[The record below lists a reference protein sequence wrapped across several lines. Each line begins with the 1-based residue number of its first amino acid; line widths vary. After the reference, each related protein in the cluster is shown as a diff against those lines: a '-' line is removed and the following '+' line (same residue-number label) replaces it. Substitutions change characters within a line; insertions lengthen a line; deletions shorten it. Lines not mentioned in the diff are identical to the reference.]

1 MSEVKRKIDSE
12 LKGIVADSSEL
23 DEIIKRAQKE
33 EKVISMGK
41 KGKNLFKA
49 AGIAAAITVLSVG
62 TVLGVEY
69 YQRIYQKT
77 ENVFDNHLGNAD
89 EGAPVYDIPS
99 EAAVNSGVVENGSK
113 AADVEMEW
121 GKYTVEPHK
130 ATFLVT
136 LRSKDGSPLVEETED
151 KVPFLNRAGFE
162 NIAITVDGKTSNYPS
177 ASNAVVDPLNPNGGS
192 GSTAAV
198 FCVNSTE
205 DLSRIDFE
213 VWYTNY
219 DIDLAGKEIGLEFKD
234 LNVCYNVFEGIEAKG
249 TLGEL
254 LEGAAAA
261 DASAF
266 VSVDEQRFWDY
277 ELQPGVNHIAF
288 SDRYPDCYI
297 DNFGFMPRKYDGAKS
312 FYMTVVC
319 DAASTDELMK
329 MNLQSVRTG
338 LPELYDKGILADGRI
353 QYVYNVNSDFAF
365 WDVSDGGKN
374 HIDTTMEHVSTLLP
388 KKLLERQDDVK
399 AVTGTWSN
407 TVLLE
412 GTADMITR
420 EIEAVI
426 PSVTDA
432 ASVFTAT
439 SLQYNG
445 LRIKID
451 GVMNE
456 DFDFAGFGMN
466 GKNTPVAVMKDGSR
480 IQVDG
485 KGEDGAMADFNTG
498 TMKTTFYFTAAVNPQ
513 DIVAVEWHGVTVWS
527 VQ

>member
-1 MSEVKRKIDSE
+1 MSEIKRKIDSE
-12 LKGIVADSSEL
+12 LKGIVADSSGL

-33 EKVISMGK
+33 EKVTAIGR
-41 KGKNLFKA
+41 KGKNIFKA
-49 AGIAAAITVLSVG
+49 AGIAAAITVLSAG

-77 ENVFDNHLGNAD
+77 ENVFDNRLGNAV

-99 EAAVNSGVVENGSK
+99 QAAANNGVVENGSK

-130 ATFLVT
+130 ATFVVT

-162 NIAITVDGKTSNYPS
+162 NIAVTVDGKTSNYPS
-177 ASNAVVDPLNPNGGS
+177 ANDAVADYRNPNGGRGS
-192 GSTAAV
+192 GVTV
-198 FCVNSTE
+198 FCVNSTG
-205 DLSRIDFE
+205 DLSSIDFE
-213 VWYTNY
+213 VQYINY

-234 LNVCYNVFEGIEAKG
+234 FNVCYNMFEEIGAKG

-261 DASAF
+261 DASQF
-266 VSVDEQRFWDY
+266 VPVDEERLWDY
-277 ELQPGVNHIAF
+277 ELQPGANRIAF

-297 DNFGFMPRKYDGAKS
+297 DNFGFMPRKSDGAKS

-319 DAASTDELMK
+319 GSASTDELMK
-329 MNLQSVRTG
+329 MNFQSLRTG
-338 LPELYDKGILADGRI
+338 MPELYDAGVLADGRI
-353 QYVYNVNSDFAF
+353 QYVYNANSDFAF

-388 KKLLERQDDVK
+388 KMLSERQEGVK
-399 AVTGTWSN
+399 AVTGAWSN
-407 TVLLE
+407 TVVLE

-426 PSVTDA
+426 PSVTNA
-432 ASVFTAT
+432 ASAFTAT

-451 GVMNE
+451 GVINE

-485 KGEDGAMADFNTG
+485 KSDEGSMADFNTG
-498 TMKTTFYFTAAVNPQ
+498 TLKTTFCFAAAVNPQ